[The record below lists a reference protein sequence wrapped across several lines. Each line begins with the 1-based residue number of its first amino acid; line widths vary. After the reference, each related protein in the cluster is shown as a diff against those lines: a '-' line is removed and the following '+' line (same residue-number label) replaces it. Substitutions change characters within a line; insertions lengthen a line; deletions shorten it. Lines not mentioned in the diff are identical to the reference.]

1 MTENLKIKISAEIS
15 DLKKNI
21 AQSKKEIQSFK
32 EQFKKAQADVDKDV
46 AKMGKGVATA
56 AGAITAAAGAAAA
69 GLYKMATESAAT
81 ADEIDKMSQKIGI
94 SREAY
99 QEWNYICSQSGVEVS
114 VLKNGVKTLTTQMD
128 AAKNGTES
136 AIENFKAL
144 GLTWEDGNG
153 KLKSQ
158 EQMMEE
164 AITALAGMEDGTERA
179 RLAQELFGKAGLEL
193 EPVLNSGVDGIEALR
208 DRCHDLGLVMSDEAV
223 NAGVKLGDT
232 IADVKDSF
240 GAITDRLGSQ
250 FMPII
255 QQVADML
262 IDYMPTIEGAI
273 NSAFDAVEKAIEYV
287 KEHQGLFTAIAVAIG
302 VIVGAIGLYNAIAA
316 IKAAMDA
323 AQVSTLAG
331 LITAHLAHAAA
342 VVASLAPYIAI
353 TAAIAALIAIIVL
366 CVKNWDKIIAKVK
379 EVATKVGKY
388 VGDMKDKV
396 VNKFNEIKEG
406 IANKIQAV
414 KDNITNK
421 FTEIKTNAT
430 NKVNELKTNIANK
443 FSEIKEKITAPV
455 ENAKNKVKE
464 IVDKIKGFF
473 NFQWSL
479 PKLKVPKFSITP
491 SGWSVG
497 DLLKGSIPK
506 LSVAWNARGG
516 IFDKP
521 TLFGY
526 GNSLQGLGEN
536 GAEAVVPLE
545 KNTQWLDKIADRLAA
560 KQGST
565 PIVLQV
571 DGKTFAEVSVASIN
585 DLTKM
590 RGSIPLKLM

>member
-164 AITALAGMEDGTERA
+164 AIAALAGMEDGTERA

-255 QQVADML
+255 QQIADML

-273 NSAFDAVEKAIEYV
+273 NSAFDAVEKAIEYI
-287 KEHQGLFTAIAVAIG
+287 KEHQGLFTAIATAIG

-396 VNKFNEIKEG
+396 VNKFNEIK
-406 IANKIQAV
+406 
-414 KDNITNK
+414 
-421 FTEIKTNAT
+421 TNAT
-430 NKVNELKTNIANK
+430 NKVEELKTNITNK
-443 FSEIKEKITAPV
+443 FNEIKEKITAPV

-516 IFDKP
+516 VFDKP

-526 GNSLQGLGEN
+526 GNSLQGLGEA

-585 DLTKM
+585 NLTKM